1 MTDPAVLAAI
11 RRNHPPQAGKD
22 FTTVCYEC
30 ERAVE
35 AARSIHYKE
44 ALGKA
49 VTELR
54 SPDAVADPLGR
65 LMWLTDRAGSG
76 LPGDLSDGDHCP

>member
-1 MTDPAVLAAI
+1 MNDPAVQAAI

-35 AARSIHYKE
+35 AARSIHYAYAARKALE
-44 ALGKA
+44 ASAAGKLCDLA
-49 VTELR
+49 EFG
-54 SPDAVADPLGR
+54 DCIC
-65 LMWLTDRAGSG
+65 TDG
-76 LPGDLSDGDHCP
+76 H